1 MFNVLV
7 AEDDLHTRK
16 YIGKLLQN
24 NGFNPILAEN
34 GSVALKIIGD
44 YHIDVA
50 IIDVMMPEMNG
61 YELTDFLRKNNY
73 NMPLLMVTAKG
84 KIEDKKK
91 GFLVG
96 IDDYL
101 VKPFEAEEL
110 ILRINALLR
119 RSKIVSEHK
128 LVIGDVI
135 LDYDSL
141 TVTRLDKTFELP
153 KKEFYLLY
161 KLLSYPNVIFT
172 RYQLMDEIWG
182 MDSDSDDKTITVHIN
197 RLRSQF
203 GDFPE
208 FEIQTIRG
216 LGYKAVKKIWKI

>member
-73 NMPLLMVTAKG
+73 NMPNIHNTIWNLLL
-84 KIEDKKK
+84 
-91 GFLVG
+91 F
-96 IDDYL
+96 
-101 VKPFEAEEL
+101 
-110 ILRINALLR
+110 
-119 RSKIVSEHK
+119 S
-128 LVIGDVI
+128 
-135 LDYDSL
+135 
-141 TVTRLDKTFELP
+141 
-153 KKEFYLLY
+153 
-161 KLLSYPNVIFT
+161 
-172 RYQLMDEIWG
+172 
-182 MDSDSDDKTITVHIN
+182 
-197 RLRSQF
+197 
-203 GDFPE
+203 
-208 FEIQTIRG
+208 
-216 LGYKAVKKIWKI
+216 